1 MSGREMLSEKGE
13 AALPLQ
19 RELHCAA
26 LRQLQMETAFAVG
39 RKVPQQQEQEQE
51 RPGRNPPATTPPP
64 R

>member
-39 RKVPQQQEQEQE
+39 RKVPQ
-51 RPGRNPPATTPPP
+51 
-64 R
+64 